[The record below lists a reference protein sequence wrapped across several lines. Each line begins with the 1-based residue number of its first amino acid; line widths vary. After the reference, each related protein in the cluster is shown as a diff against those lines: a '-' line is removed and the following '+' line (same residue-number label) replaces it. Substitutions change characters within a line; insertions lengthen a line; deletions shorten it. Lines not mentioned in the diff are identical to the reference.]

1 MEPRPV
7 SLPPPV
13 FVPASGTRHSFPD
26 RVAAAVFL
34 ALMLGALMAPTHLRA
49 ADGKTDLM
57 LARDCAKGDG
67 CTQTWTL
74 TSRLG
79 HILESYEKRLGP
91 VNRAY
96 RLLGIEFTSGPR
108 PRIWYPNF
116 GSGPK
121 SIIIQ
126 LTHRARTA
134 PELALFQLAHEAFH
148 LLNPVKPG
156 ASASVLEEG
165 LASYF
170 ATRYLEANAI
180 AERARPPAEA
190 AYKSA
195 YDTVAGL
202 AARYPD
208 FDQRLR
214 RFRELNGG
222 FSNASPDEI
231 RAAFPSIKAR
241 DAGRLAAAFEKA
253 TN

>member
-1 MEPRPV
+1 METCPVPLLPPVPV
-7 SLPPPV
+7 SK
-13 FVPASGTRHSFPD
+13 TRHSIPD
-26 RVAAAVFL
+26 RIAAAVFL
-34 ALMLGALMAPTHLRA
+34 GLLIGALMAATNLRA

-57 LARDCAKGDG
+57 LARDCAKGEG
-67 CTQTWTL
+67 CAQTWTL

-91 VNRAY
+91 MNRAY
-96 RLLGIEFTSGPR
+96 RLLGIEFTNGPR

-134 PELALFQLAHEAFH
+134 TELALFQLAHEAFH
-148 LLNPVKPG
+148 LLNPVTPG
-156 ASASVLEEG
+156 ASASILEEG

-180 AERARPPAEA
+180 AEKAKPPREA

-195 YDTVAGL
+195 YETVAEL

-241 DAGRLAAAFEKA
+241 DAGRLAASFEKA